1 LVSSTAKRVVLYRF
15 DRQPL
20 EGIVNPAAYLL
31 VDRLELI
38 TVSGTI
44 HAVPYGEAKALCFV
58 SEFAS
63 ADLFQGHKLFE
74 RRPRVPG
81 LWTRF
86 TFLDGDQ
93 LDGVL
98 SHNLLEWPAQG
109 YLLVPP
115 KASASRQKV
124 FVPRDALRKTE
135 LRGVVGAPATTSK
148 RAKPDQKQIDL
159 FD

>member
-1 LVSSTAKRVVLYRF
+1 MVSSTAKRVVLYRF
-15 DRQPL
+15 DREPL

-31 VDRLELI
+31 ADRLELI
-38 TVSGTI
+38 TVNGTV

-63 ADLFQGHKLFE
+63 ADLFRDHKFFE
-74 RRPRVPG
+74 RRPRTPG

-93 LDGVL
+93 LDGIL
-98 SHNLLEWPAQG
+98 PHNLLEWPAQG
-109 YLLVPP
+109 YILVPP
-115 KASASRQKV
+115 KPSASRQKV
-124 FVPRDALRKTE
+124 FVPRAALRKTE
-135 LRGVVGAPATTSK
+135 LRGVVGAPATALK
-148 RAKPDQKQIDL
+148 PAKPAGKQIEL

>member
-1 LVSSTAKRVVLYRF
+1 MVSSTAKRVVLYRF
-15 DRQPL
+15 DREPL

-31 VDRLELI
+31 ADRLELI
-38 TVSGTI
+38 TVNGTV

-63 ADLFQGHKLFE
+63 ADLFRDHKFFE
-74 RRPRVPG
+74 RRPRTPG

-93 LDGVL
+93 LDGIL
-98 SHNLLEWPAQG
+98 PHNLLEWPAQG
-109 YLLVPP
+109 YILVPP
-115 KASASRQKV
+115 KPSASRQKV
-124 FVPRDALRKTE
+124 FVPRAALRKTE
-135 LRGVVGAPATTSK
+135 LRGVVGAPATALK
-148 RAKPDQKQIDL
+148 PAKSAGKQIEL

>member
-15 DRQPL
+15 DRQAL

-31 VDRLELI
+31 VDHLELI
-38 TVSGTI
+38 TVSGTV

-63 ADLFQGHKLFE
+63 ADLFQGQRLFE

-93 LDGVL
+93 LDGIL

-135 LRGVVGAPATTSK
+135 LRGVVGAPAGASK
-148 RAKPDQKQIDL
+148 RAKPDQKQIEL
-159 FD
+159 FE

>member
-1 LVSSTAKRVVLYRF
+1 MVFSTAKRVVLYRF

-93 LDGVL
+93 LDGIL

-115 KASASRQKV
+115 KPSASRQKV
-124 FVPRDALRKTE
+124 FVPREALRKTE
-135 LRGVVGAPATTSK
+135 LRGVVGAPAAALK
-148 RAKPDQKQIDL
+148 PAKPADRQIEL